1 MNSNYTKMII
11 YKEESY
17 KILGACFT
25 VHSELGCGFLEN
37 VYQEALAKEL
47 AVRKIP
53 FKKEAELDILYKNE
67 YLSKKYYADFICYDK
82 IILDIKACE
91 NISDNHI
98 AQVVNYLSAT
108 NFKLGII
115 INFGSKSLTYK
126 RIVK

>member
-1 MNSNYTKMII
+1 MNPNFTKMII

-25 VHSELGCGFLEN
+25 VHSELGFGFLEN

-82 IILDIKACE
+82 IILEIKACE

>member
-1 MNSNYTKMII
+1 MII

-17 KILGACFT
+17 KILGACFA

-37 VYQEALAKEL
+37 VYHEALDKEL
-47 AVRKIP
+47 TIREIP
-53 FKKEAELDILYKNE
+53 FKKEAKLDIIYRNE

-82 IILDIKACE
+82 IILELKACE

-126 RIVK
+126 RVVK

>member
-1 MNSNYTKMII
+1 MNPNFTKMII

-82 IILDIKACE
+82 IILEIKACE

>member
-1 MNSNYTKMII
+1 MII

-17 KILGACFT
+17 KILGACFA

-37 VYQEALAKEL
+37 VYHEALAKEL
-47 AVRKIP
+47 TIRKIP
-53 FKKEAELDILYKNE
+53 FKKEAKLDIIYRNE

-82 IILDIKACE
+82 IILELKACE

-115 INFGSKSLTYK
+115 INFGSESLTYK
-126 RIVK
+126 RVVK

>member
-1 MNSNYTKMII
+1 MII

-17 KILGACFT
+17 KILGACFA

-37 VYQEALAKEL
+37 VYHEALAKEL
-47 AVRKIP
+47 TIRKIP
-53 FKKEAELDILYKNE
+53 FKKEAKLDIIYKNE

-82 IILDIKACE
+82 IILELKAYE

>member
-1 MNSNYTKMII
+1 MII

-17 KILGACFT
+17 KILGACFA

-37 VYQEALAKEL
+37 VYHEALDKEL
-47 AVRKIP
+47 TIREIP
-53 FKKEAELDILYKNE
+53 FKKEAKLDIIYRNE

-82 IILDIKACE
+82 IILELKACE

-108 NFKLGII
+108 NLKLGII

-126 RIVK
+126 RVVK

>member
-1 MNSNYTKMII
+1 MII

-17 KILGACFT
+17 KILGACFA

-37 VYQEALAKEL
+37 VYHEALAKEL
-47 AVRKIP
+47 TIRKIP
-53 FKKEAELDILYKNE
+53 FKKEAKLDIIYRNE

-82 IILDIKACE
+82 IILELKACE

-108 NFKLGII
+108 NLKLGII

-126 RIVK
+126 RVVK

>member
-1 MNSNYTKMII
+1 MII

-67 YLSKKYYADFICYDK
+67 YLSKKYYADFVCYDK
-82 IILDIKACE
+82 IILEIKACE

>member
-1 MNSNYTKMII
+1 MNPNFTKMII

-25 VHSELGCGFLEN
+25 VHSELGFGFLEN

-82 IILDIKACE
+82 IILEIKACE
-91 NISDNHI
+91 NIFDNHI